1 MIDFFRAIWG
11 PILGTELWGELR
23 VIKDGNV
30 SQLWAP
36 SVEAAQD
43 GAVQYDNRGYDVY
56 FGVQPRTVPE
66 GTASATRP
74 AGDVLWADLDG
85 KGYLNGKT
93 GAFQALAGVSPRPQ
107 IVVDS
112 GHGYHGYW
120 LLDDLYPYKQLRA
133 AMKGIEFATG
143 ADNCSDAARI
153 LRVPGTHNYK
163 DVGVPLPVRL
173 VKFDLLQRRHRL
185 SDFADYVEA
194 ALPMEMPR
202 RSTGYEAVEGWEP
215 VTDDAPKFA
224 EGTRNQSLTRLAGIM
239 VARGLGYDE
248 MLVAL
253 GRENEVRCDP
263 PLPEREVV
271 SIVRSVQRY
280 RS

>member
-1 MIDFFRAIWG
+1 MIDFLLA
-11 PILGTELWGELR
+11 ILGPTHELGLYAEIR
-23 VIKDGNV
+23 AMKDGRVVQNFE
-30 SQLWAP
+30 Q
-36 SVEAAQD
+36 SVDIAQERALAFD
-43 GAVQYDNRGYDVY
+43 RQGYDVY
-56 FGVQPRTVPE
+56 YGVQPRLRPE
-66 GTASATRP
+66 GTADATRP
-74 AGDVLWADLDG
+74 SGNVLWADLDG
-85 KGYLNGKT
+85 KGYRNGKA

-120 LLDDLYPYKQLRA
+120 LLDDFYPYRDLRS
-133 AMKGIEFATG
+133 AMRGIELVTG
-143 ADNCSDAARI
+143 ADNCSDAPRVLRI
-153 LRVPGTHNYK
+153 PGTLNHK
-163 DVGVPLPVRL
+163 DVGVPLLVRL
-173 VKFDLLQRRHRL
+173 VKFDLLQPRHRL

-194 ALPMEMPR
+194 GLPVEMPR
-202 RSTGYEAVEGWEP
+202 RSTSFESVDGWEP
-215 VTDDAPKFA
+215 VTDDAPKFP

-280 RS
+280 R